1 MAYHCCQRELQ
12 RMFRRSGNRFAEKD
26 MREPILRR
34 TAMTRLTRREFARLS
49 GAALASTALAPGVR
63 EAAAAGG
70 QVVVGTW
77 GGDYENLLQAHVA
90 EQVMKPQGI
99 EVIYDTANDAARK
112 VKLMA
117 ERRLPR
123 GSMDIAALNAAGC
136 YEMWKNGALEELD
149 FSKMPNAK
157 HIIAP
162 LRTKYSVPHIYSG
175 RVILYNP
182 KLIKNKPTSYA
193 DLWAPENQGKVGV
206 IDIQY
211 QTTIESAAMINGGT
225 MSNYEPGKEK
235 LLELKKMGV
244 KIYPTNEAMAQAL
257 KTEECGM
264 CIMWK
269 ARGVMWQ
276 NAGIPIEMANPKE
289 GIVLY
294 VSEMVMAKNARNK
307 EQAYAWLDAL
317 LDPRPQTDFAKN
329 MGYAPTVDNVT
340 LEPKLAARVM
350 FEPEVQSAFILQDQ
364 DYLAKADAGL
374 QEWWNKVFKG

>member
-1 MAYHCCQRELQ
+1 
-12 RMFRRSGNRFAEKD
+12 
-26 MREPILRR
+26 
-34 TAMTRLTRREFARLS
+34 MTHVTRRDFARLS
-49 GAALASTALAPGVR
+49 GTALAATALAPLR
-63 EAAAAGG
+63 PAQAAGG

-77 GGDYENLLQAHVA
+77 GGDYQNLLQAHVA
-90 EQVMKPQGI
+90 EQVMKPEGI
-99 EVIYDTANDAARK
+99 EVIYDTGGDPARR

-136 YEMWKNGALEELD
+136 YEMWKNGAVEELD
-149 FSKMPNAK
+149 FSKIPNSK

-162 LRTKYSVPHIYSG
+162 LRSKYSVPHIYSG
-175 RVILYNP
+175 QVILYNP

-193 DLWAPENQGKVGV
+193 DLWAPENQGKVGI

-211 QTTIESAAMINGGT
+211 IGTIQSAAMINGGT

-235 LLELKKMGV
+235 LLELKKTGV

-276 NAGIPIEMANPKE
+276 NAGIPIEIANPKE

-307 EQAYAWLDAL
+307 DQAYAWLDAL
-317 LDPRPQTDFAKN
+317 LDPRAQGDFAKH
-329 MGYAPTVDNVT
+329 MGYAPTIDNAT
-340 LEPKLAARVM
+340 LEPSLASRVM
-350 FEPEVQSAFILQDQ
+350 FEPEVQNAFILQDQ

>member
-1 MAYHCCQRELQ
+1 
-12 RMFRRSGNRFAEKD
+12 
-26 MREPILRR
+26 
-34 TAMTRLTRREFARLS
+34 MTHVTRRDFARLS
-49 GAALASTALAPGVR
+49 GAALAAAALAPSAR
-63 EAAAAGG
+63 QAAAAGG

-77 GGDYENLLQAHVA
+77 GGDYQNLLQAHVA
-90 EQVMKPQGI
+90 EQVMKPLGI
-99 EVIYDTANDAARK
+99 EVIYDTGGDPARR

-123 GSMDIAALNAAGC
+123 GSMDITALNAAGL
-136 YEMWKNGALEELD
+136 YEMWKNSALEELD
-149 FSKMPNAK
+149 FSRIPNAK

-175 RVILYNP
+175 QVILYNP
-182 KLIKNKPTSYA
+182 KLIKVKPTSYA
-193 DLWAPENQGKVGV
+193 DLWAPENQGKVGI

-211 QTTIESAAMINGGT
+211 QGTIQSAAMINGGG

-235 LLELKKMGV
+235 LIELKKTGV

-276 NAGIPIEMANPKE
+276 NAGIPIEIANPKE

-294 VSEMVMAKNARNK
+294 VSGMAMAKNARNK
-307 EQAYAWLDAL
+307 EQAYAWLNAL
-317 LDPRPQTDFAKN
+317 LDPRPQSDFAKY

-340 LEPKLAARVM
+340 LEPALAARVM
-350 FEPEVQSAFILQDQ
+350 FEPEVQNAFILPDQ